1 MTSSKGRRSSRDEGS
16 GAKPKTTATIDSD
29 TESLLVDDNA
39 TPGKA
44 SSGGKRVDAP
54 TAERR
59 LEWVRKAIIQ
69 GFGTSDI
76 LSAIDKDWKI
86 SRRQAFRYI
95 AKALSDI
102 REASTRERSLEL
114 GKAIERNEMIIRK
127 ALSPLKAADVDL
139 RTAVRANAQNA
150 RLMGLEAP
158 TRHAHGADPDL
169 PALPGGDFIVLVQE
183 VRE

>member
-1 MTSSKGRRSSRDEGS
+1 MTTKKDRRSSRDESS
-16 GAKPKTTATIDSD
+16 GAKPKTTARIDPD
-29 TESLLVDDNA
+29 PESSLDDDDKPETAANGA
-39 TPGKA
+39 H
-44 SSGGKRVDAP
+44 RVDAP

-76 LSAIDKDWKI
+76 LRAIDKDWGI
-86 SRRQAFRYI
+86 GRRQAFRYI
-95 AKALSDI
+95 SKALKDI
-102 REASTRERSLEL
+102 QAASSRDRGLEL

-183 VRE
+183 VVE